1 MTLNPRKGL
10 KDLLTGRNKRS
21 SSKETLKS
29 QLLSSF
35 PPSSPPTTGLLPI
48 PNLKK
53 KRKEQEV
60 EEGEVV
66 FQETKKQKMAQDK
79 GWATSVESREDLGV
93 AEVCQQHHTWAPRL
107 ELDKTA
113 ISWNSSI
120 REFQRG
126 NSSYVAEALEQPLF
140 LPKYMVALRHMR

>member
-29 QLLSSF
+29 QLLSSL

-60 EEGEVV
+60 EQGEVV
-66 FQETKKQKMAQDK
+66 FQENKKQKMAQDK
-79 GWATSVESREDLGV
+79 GWATLVESREDLGV
-93 AEVCQQHHTWAPRL
+93 VEVHQQHHTWAPRL
-107 ELDKTA
+107 ELDNAA

-126 NSSYVAEALEQPLF
+126 HSSYVVEALE
-140 LPKYMVALRHMR
+140 